1 MSRRLGGD
9 SPSPPRGARRE
20 APGHGAVFPPAAAGL
35 EYGTGSTGF
44 RLLCLERMSQ
54 LAIAFPRRTALGRAD
69 FLVSPGN
76 EAAVAWLDRWPDWPA
91 GTLVLHGPAGCGKTH
106 LVHLWREHTGGLALA
121 GRGLDEKRLL
131 ALIESCP
138 PGVAIDDADRARQ
151 RVLLHLYNC
160 CRERRLGLLLTAAR
174 PPGAWR
180 IRLADL
186 RSRLRSAIAVG
197 IAPPD
202 DALLGAV
209 LVKHFADR
217 QLRVTPEV
225 IAYLVSRLER
235 SFAAAADIA
244 ARLDAAA
251 LAGGQAVTV
260 PLARRLLAEPEAQHA
275 SPGAAG
281 VT

>member
-1 MSRRLGGD
+1 
-9 SPSPPRGARRE
+9 
-20 APGHGAVFPPAAAGL
+20 
-35 EYGTGSTGF
+35 
-44 RLLCLERMSQ
+44 MSQ

-69 FLVSPGN
+69 FLVSAGN

-91 GTLVLHGPAGCGKTH
+91 GTLVLYGPRGCGKTH
-106 LVHLWREHTGGLALA
+106 LVHLWREHTGGLAFA
-121 GRGLDEKRLL
+121 GERLDEASLS
-131 ALIESCP
+131 ALIETSP
-138 PGVAIDDADRARQ
+138 PGVAVDDAERAGERI
-151 RVLLHLYNC
+151 LLHLYNC
-160 CRERRLGLLLTAAR
+160 CRERRLGLLLTAER
-174 PPGAWR
+174 PPGAWS
-180 IRLADL
+180 IRLGDL
-186 RSRLRSAIAVG
+186 RSRLRAAVALG

-251 LAGGQAVTV
+251 LAGGRAVTV
-260 PLARRLLAEPEAQHA
+260 PLARRLLSECEPQ
-275 SPGAAG
+275 SLSSRVAG

>member
-1 MSRRLGGD
+1 
-9 SPSPPRGARRE
+9 
-20 APGHGAVFPPAAAGL
+20 
-35 EYGTGSTGF
+35 
-44 RLLCLERMSQ
+44 MSQ

-76 EAAVAWLDRWPDWPA
+76 QAAVAWLDRWPLWPT
-91 GTLVLHGPAGCGKTH
+91 GTLVLHGPRGCGKTH
-106 LVHLWREHTGGLALA
+106 LVHLWREHTGGLAFA
-121 GRGLDEKRLL
+121 GERLNAESL
-131 ALIESCP
+131 SALIEANP
-138 PGVAIDDADRARQ
+138 PGIAVDDAERADERT
-151 RVLLHLYNC
+151 LLHLYNC
-160 CRERRLGLLLTAAR
+160 CRERRLGLLLTAKE
-174 PPGAWR
+174 PPGAWT
-180 IRLADL
+180 IRLGDL
-186 RSRLRSAIAVG
+186 RSRLRAIVALG

-225 IAYLVSRLER
+225 IAYLVSHLER

-251 LAGGQAVTV
+251 LAGGRAITV
-260 PLARRLLAEPEAQHA
+260 PLARRLLSECAPQPS
-275 SPGAAG
+275 SPSESG